1 MAAWEY
7 EYYLT
12 ALADNIR
19 TLARP
24 SNILYKSG
32 LLQDPC
38 MINRDRDF
46 RLSPKSLTKPYRRK
60 IRNRNFLSFA
70 IWCIIAGTKT

>member
-46 RLSPKSLTKPYRRK
+46 RLTKIPDQALKKKNLEPKLFKFCDLVYNS
-60 IRNRNFLSFA
+60 
-70 IWCIIAGTKT
+70 WD

>member
-19 TLARP
+19 IIARP

-46 RLSPKSLTKPYRRK
+46 RLSPKSLNQALKKKNSEPKLFKFCDLVY
-60 IRNRNFLSFA
+60 NS
-70 IWCIIAGTKT
+70 WD